1 MAAVFLLSQELQAS
15 VFLAQQG
22 LVQVPFLQASPS
34 VAQHSFLAAAPLVQ
48 QEEDEAQEV
57 SPVKATAAAR
67 ASRDWMCFIVKV
79 KRGRDGRF
87 RKKKWADG
95 KNRAVHF
102 GGMHPAGGG

>member
-1 MAAVFLLSQELQAS
+1 M
-15 VFLAQQG
+15 
-22 LVQVPFLQASPS
+22 QVPFLQASPS
-34 VAQHSFLAAAPLVQ
+34 VAQHSFLAVAPLVQ

-87 RKKKWADG
+87 RKKK
-95 KNRAVHF
+95 V
-102 GGMHPAGGG
+102 GGRKKPCRPLWRNAPSGWRVRFNGSDYFPEE

>member
-1 MAAVFLLSQELQAS
+1 M
-15 VFLAQQG
+15 
-22 LVQVPFLQASPS
+22 QVPFLQVSPS

-48 QEEDEAQEV
+48 QEEEEAQEV